1 MAWSEN
7 IDAGAGRDENI
18 VYVAMCIIYTCMPS
32 NRSLGYNDTVV
43 TKYHFIVAA
52 MKVCCSADLNVVLG
66 FINTMYEASETDMA
80 VTIQIGLLNGSRSF
94 SNEVSLEL
102 TVSNLSMS
110 IIMAV
115 RYVSFQSC
123 KLLHACIA
131 IDNLMDELSFR

>member
-1 MAWSEN
+1 MHALH
-7 IDAGAGRDENI
+7 D
-18 VYVAMCIIYTCMPS
+18 YS
-32 NRSLGYNDTVV
+32 NRPLGYNGTAV
-43 TKYHFIVAA
+43 TKYHFVVAV

-110 IIMAV
+110 IIM
-115 RYVSFQSC
+115 
-123 KLLHACIA
+123 
-131 IDNLMDELSFR
+131 